1 MKVASVRQLR
11 AIEAAVDRSVMSY
24 ERMMQNAGA
33 AASALLQ
40 RRCAISNAS
49 KITILIG
56 KGNNGGDGLVMA
68 RDLSRSTDADIR
80 LYLLEARD
88 LSDKNYQ
95 AALSDGLSLTVATD
109 DVDGQR
115 LTRLIMDADIIVDA
129 LLGIGGRPPL
139 RGEAAQAAENG

>member
-33 AASALLQ
+33 AASELLQ
-40 RRCAISNAS
+40 RRCVISNAS

-68 RDLSRSTDADIR
+68 RDLSRIH
-80 LYLLEARD
+80 
-88 LSDKNYQ
+88 
-95 AALSDGLSLTVATD
+95 
-109 DVDGQR
+109 
-115 LTRLIMDADIIVDA
+115 
-129 LLGIGGRPPL
+129 
-139 RGEAAQAAENG
+139 